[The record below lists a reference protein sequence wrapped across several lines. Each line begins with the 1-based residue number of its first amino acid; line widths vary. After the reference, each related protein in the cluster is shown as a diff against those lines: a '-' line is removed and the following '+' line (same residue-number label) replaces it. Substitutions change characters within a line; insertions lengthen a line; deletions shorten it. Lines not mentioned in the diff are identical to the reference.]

1 MTFVEVVTTAEGNTS
16 SNIAE
21 IIEKLTQPDGSEVS
35 KINTEEIP
43 MSIAAVA
50 RESSQLEDF
59 AERFAIF
66 DSLT

>member
-21 IIEKLTQPDGSEVS
+21 IIEKLTQPDGSKVS